1 MEPIWESHKDTLHHL
16 FVIRNETL
24 KDIMSCMSESHGFTM
39 SKSKYER
46 HFRAWGFRKYSK
58 PERWAVISRKVAC
71 RQRQGKRTVVRQDG
85 KEVPQKKLDKERRHA
100 SAMDLLQFENIPPT
114 PEGFTFDTPRC
125 DAMPRISINNLPSLK
140 LFSFLRLHIDL
151 TSNLFGGANQDL
163 VSRMTD
169 YNSEGI
175 VQRASASVQCAD
187 WIHSLAGDRHP
198 DLDNASDSTTFEI
211 DVPSEL
217 SSISRAGDDSR
228 LLLSIIHSAANSL
241 LSKDQALRMLPVILQ
256 NSNRKLFQ
264 ALIAGQSPATK
275 AIARTFLLAAIES
288 LDCSLVRPLLDTGIS
303 PDSYANNSRRRPLQI
318 AIRKQSTEMIKLLL
332 HRGADVNS
340 HFEAHTNT
348 DPETPLEAAAQIG
361 RLDLVQLLLQ
371 AGAHINGH
379 ETGHGGAVLMFAA
392 QTGQLDLVQFLLD
405 AGAEVDGSLKHY
417 HRRRTALQAAAHI
430 GNIKVVRLL
439 LSYGAGVN
447 VPGWHYDG
455 RTALQC
461 AAHSGNV
468 DITQLLLFHGAIDV
482 VPALYEAGRSGHN
495 QVVSHIIHSRMGS
508 HGIVNDIFGSTAL
521 KASTLCGDFELVKT
535 LLGCGIS
542 PDSPLT
548 DGYTS
553 CHTALQMAARD
564 GNIKISELLLSY
576 GADVNAPADA
586 HGAYQYGSTALQ
598 AAAGGNHMQVVQILL
613 NQGANVNAPASRQGA
628 TAIAVAVRT
637 ENSEITQLLL
647 DYGARI
653 EMRDLTEIVGHVSLE
668 VFRSLLHACTL
679 ASGGKLKWTP
689 DKESATA
696 LERAVEIP
704 DIGLI
709 RLLLEYIEYGA
720 NDKSSALRSAVNG
733 VFSTACTTSTQ
744 MEILEVLL
752 ASGAEVGY
760 LDGEDDG
767 EDVYTALGGA
777 AYDGNLPIL
786 RLLLEHWNGPTAHE
800 KCQALQVAASKR
812 ELDAARL
819 LLDHG
824 ADINAPSLSYR
835 EGAPRTA
842 LQAAAGNSDLKMV
855 RFLLEAG
862 ADVESKSTPEDERS
876 HAYQEKGT
884 ALQFA
889 AIAGSMSIAT
899 LLVEK
904 GADVFAPAKGRRG
917 RTALEGAAE
926 HGRLDI
932 VQLLL
937 NLGVEATGSR
947 AIQFAREEGHDGVV
961 ALLEGSS

>member
-1 MEPIWESHKDTLHHL
+1 M
-16 FVIRNETL
+16 
-24 KDIMSCMSESHGFTM
+24 
-39 SKSKYER
+39 
-46 HFRAWGFRKYSK
+46 
-58 PERWAVISRKVAC
+58 
-71 RQRQGKRTVVRQDG
+71 
-85 KEVPQKKLDKERRHA
+85 
-100 SAMDLLQFENIPPT
+100 
-114 PEGFTFDTPRC
+114 
-125 DAMPRISINNLPSLK
+125 
-140 LFSFLRLHIDL
+140 
-151 TSNLFGGANQDL
+151 
-163 VSRMTD
+163 
-169 YNSEGI
+169 
-175 VQRASASVQCAD
+175 
-187 WIHSLAGDRHP
+187 
-198 DLDNASDSTTFEI
+198 
-211 DVPSEL
+211 L
-217 SSISRAGDDSR
+217 S
-228 LLLSIIHSAANSL
+228 
-241 LSKDQALRMLPVILQ
+241 VILQ
-256 NSNRKLFQ
+256 NSNRKIFQ
-264 ALIAGQSPATK
+264 AMIAVKSPATK
-275 AIARTFLLAAIES
+275 AIARTFLPEAIYS
-288 LDCSLVRPLLDTGIS
+288 LDCSLVSALLDTGIN
-303 PDSYANNSRRRPLQI
+303 PDSYVDVISQRPLQI
-318 AIRKQSTEMIKLLL
+318 AICIKSMEMVQLLL
-332 HRGADVNS
+332 YRGADVNS
-340 HFEAHTNT
+340 HFVKHSSMS
-348 DPETPLEAAAQIG
+348 PETPLETAVETG

-371 AGAHINGH
+371 AGAHINGL
-379 ETGHGGAVLMFAA
+379 ETGHGCAVLMFAA
-392 QTGQLDLVQFLLD
+392 QTGRLDLVQFLLD
-405 AGAEVDGSLKHY
+405 AGAEVDGSPDHD
-417 HRRRTALQAAAHI
+417 RPRTALQAAARI

-447 VPGWHYDG
+447 VPGGGYDG
-455 RTALQC
+455 WTALES
-461 AAHSGNV
+461 AAHSGDV
-468 DITQLLLFHGAIDV
+468 DITQLLQFHGAIDV

-495 QVVSHIIHSRMGS
+495 QVVAHIIRSRTGS

-576 GADVNAPADA
+576 GAGVNAPADA

-637 ENSEITQLLL
+637 ENSEIAQLLL

-767 EDVYTALGGA
+767 EDVYTALGRA

-824 ADINAPSLSYR
+824 ADINAPPLSR
-835 EGAPRTA
+835 VECAPRTA
-842 LQAAAGNSDLKMV
+842 LQAAAGNGDLETV
-855 RFLLEAG
+855 RFFLEAG
-862 ADVESKSTPEDERS
+862 ADVESKVPHEDE
-876 HAYQEKGT
+876 QGT
-884 ALQFA
+884 ALQLA
-889 AIAGSMSIAT
+889 AIAGSMSVVT
-899 LLVEK
+899 LLIEK
-904 GADVFAPAKGRRG
+904 GADVHAPALGEDG
-917 RTALEGAAE
+917 RTALEGAVE
-926 HGRLDI
+926 HGRLDV

-937 NLGVEATGSR
+937 NLGVEVAGTR